1 MGTDRPDLSVTPFG
15 LGIRGLCPRCHRG
28 HIFDGYLTLAKE
40 CDACGLDFSFAD
52 PADGPAFF
60 AMSIVSFPVVG
71 VAAWLEMG
79 IGMSVW
85 LNVLITCT
93 LAMAGCMLLLRPLKG
108 WLVCSQYINKAEQAR
123 LAEEEEREGSGY

>member
-40 CDACGLDFSFAD
+40 CEVCGLDFSFAD

-79 IGMSVW
+79 VGMAVW
-85 LNVLITCT
+85 LNVLLTCV

-123 LAEEEEREGSGY
+123 LAEEEERESQG